1 MFLQRDWIKHK
12 NFHKNQ
18 KGIEVKHSDGTQ
30 TTKEKTNITEMKVK
44 KIIIGG
50 QVLNVSVDQL
60 ADLRGEMV
68 ECGMSSCQLLHFSQ
82 FTIIL

>member
-1 MFLQRDWIKHK
+1 
-12 NFHKNQ
+12 
-18 KGIEVKHSDGTQ
+18 
-30 TTKEKTNITEMKVK
+30 MKVK